1 MSFFGNETQ
10 GSSTEL
16 VHQPSVYPLFN
27 GADSRQMGNG
37 VGRNFGFHLHN
48 WFASIETLRYKYH
61 TYGHRHRNVYA
72 RPLGDLNKDLE
83 ILVKCVMDT
92 RPDYKDDRK
101 RLHMKEFIDTQITK
115 KGDLHGAKALMEK
128 GGDAFDILKTVFLY
142 EKKPL
147 PVAFQS
153 REFVLRRRQELYQQI
168 VSDELKYG
176 NQTMTVYLEQNNTS
190 GSK

>member
-1 MSFFGNETQ
+1 
-10 GSSTEL
+10 
-16 VHQPSVYPLFN
+16 
-27 GADSRQMGNG
+27 
-37 VGRNFGFHLHN
+37 
-48 WFASIETLRYKYH
+48 
-61 TYGHRHRNVYA
+61 
-72 RPLGDLNKDLE
+72 
-83 ILVKCVMDT
+83 
-92 RPDYKDDRK
+92 
-101 RLHMKEFIDTQITK
+101 MKEFIDTQITK

-128 GGDAFDILKTVFLY
+128 GGDAFDILKTMFLY